1 MEFFDLFI
9 LALIP
14 LFVATDPFGIV
25 PIFVSLTEGMD
36 KVEKKKVLNLS
47 LLTAL
52 IITVAFLFVG
62 KAIFVALGITVADF
76 QVAGGLVLLCIG
88 ILDILGG
95 ERINVDKESSS
106 GVGVVPIGTP
116 IIAGPAVLTTLIMLL
131 DLYGLAVTT
140 TALAAIFLLVWLN
153 FTFADAIVKFL
164 GENGTK
170 GISKVISLL
179 LCAIAVMMIR
189 RGIEGF
195 MAAAAAA

>member
-9 LALIP
+9 LAFIP

-25 PIFVSLTEGMD
+25 PIFVNLTEGMD
-36 KVEKKKVLNLS
+36 KVETKKVLNLS

-95 ERINVDKESSS
+95 ERISIDKEISS

-131 DLYGLAVTT
+131 DLYGLVVTT
-140 TALAAIFLLVWLN
+140 SALSAIFLLVWLN
-153 FTFADAIVKFL
+153 FTFADSIVKFL

-195 MAAAAAA
+195 ILLH